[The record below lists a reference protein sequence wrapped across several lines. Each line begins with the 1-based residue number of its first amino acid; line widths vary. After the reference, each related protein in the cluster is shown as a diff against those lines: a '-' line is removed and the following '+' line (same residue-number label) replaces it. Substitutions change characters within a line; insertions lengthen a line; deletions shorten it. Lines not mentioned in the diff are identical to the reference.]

1 MTRTLRLGLALTL
14 SILSMD
20 AALGQDVVP
29 LKIFM
34 PQFPDA
40 DLETNKF
47 TKLVEEKFGV
57 DITFE
62 VTSLDSGPAKEKRQ
76 ISLAS
81 GDLPDA
87 YFLIPWV
94 DGFSRPEIL
103 RLGSEGALLPLR
115 GSMPFR
121 SGTTV
126 TIARMDPSSGS
137 IRPGSRSSGSRCPRP
152 PRISAL
158 F

>member
-1 MTRTLRLGLALTL
+1 MNEEVEETKMRRTLRLGLALTV
-14 SILSMD
+14 SILGMG
-20 AALGQDVVP
+20 AALGQDAVP

-34 PQFPDA
+34 PQFPDS

-62 VTSLDSGPAKEKRQ
+62 VTSLDAGPAKEKRQ

-87 YFLIPWV
+87 F
-94 DGFSRPEIL
+94 F
-103 RLGSEGALLPLR
+103 
-115 GSMPFR
+115 
-121 SGTTV
+121 
-126 TIARMDPSSGS
+126 
-137 IRPGSRSSGSRCPRP
+137 
-152 PRISAL
+152 
-158 F
+158 